1 MFKDTGPI
9 DAASILLNLTDYRV
23 IDVVQE
29 AAGRQVLIEPIATD
43 AACPSCGVL
52 TTRIQARPVHRI
64 KDVPVGGNDL
74 QVWVRK
80 RRMACQEAACAR
92 RSFVQATEQL
102 PFRARI
108 TTRLSQKLVHEMT
121 CELRAVS
128 RVAAAHGVSW
138 PTVMARLNFIGELVG
153 NVDRMFIRRLG
164 IDEHRFRKVRY
175 ARGRNGK
182 VLRIEPWSI
191 VFTDLDTGKILDIVD
206 GRRGAAVKKW
216 LKARPRYWRQR
227 VQFVAMDMSSEFRKA
242 VRDTVPK
249 AKISVDHFHVI
260 ARANLMIT
268 HVRRR
273 RSHEVFER
281 RGRATD
287 PAYKYRK
294 LLTCNLENLSI
305 TQVERLKLILE
316 SDPEL
321 GVIYAIKEHVRQLLK
336 ATDVHEFQSRWAVLE
351 KSVKATKMVEAK
363 SLFRTL
369 TAWRRELLVFVR
381 TRLTNARSEAANLTA
396 KNLKRIGRGYRNHG
410 HYRLRILLYTAG
422 LRPC

>member
-1 MFKDTGPI
+1 MFKDTGPL

-23 IDVVQE
+23 ITATHE
-29 AAGRQVLIEPIATD
+29 PAGRQTLIEPVATE

-52 TTRIQARPVHRI
+52 TTRIQARGVHRV
-64 KDVPVGGNDL
+64 KDLPTGGDGLDL
-74 QVWVRK
+74 WVRK
-80 RRMACQEAACAR
+80 RRMACQESACPR
-92 RSFVQATEQL
+92 RSFVQTTAQL

-108 TTRLSQKLVHEMT
+108 TVRLSQRLVDEMS

-138 PTVMARLNFIGELVG
+138 PTVMARLNTVGELVG
-153 NVDRMFIRRLG
+153 DVDRMFIRRLG

-182 VLRIEPWSI
+182 VVRIEPWSI

-206 GRRGAAVKKW
+206 GRRGATVKKW

-227 VQFVAMDMSSEFRKA
+227 VQVVAIDMSSEFRKA
-242 VRDTVPK
+242 VRETLPK

-260 ARANLMIT
+260 QRANLMIT
-268 HVRRR
+268 QVRRR
-273 RSHEVFER
+273 RSHEVHER
-281 RGRATD
+281 RGRAAD

-321 GVIYAIKEHVRQLLK
+321 GVIYGIKEHVRQLLK
-336 ATDVHEFQSRWAVLE
+336 TRDIHDFQSRWAVLE

-369 TAWRRELLVFVR
+369 TAWRSQLLVFIR

-410 HYRLRILLYTAG
+410 HYRMRILLYTAG

>member
-1 MFKDTGPI
+1 M
-9 DAASILLNLTDYRV
+9 LNLTDYRV
-23 IDVVQE
+23 ITATHE
-29 AAGRQVLIEPIATD
+29 PAGRQVLIEPVATE

-52 TTRIQARPVHRI
+52 TTRIQARPVHRV
-64 KDVPVGGNDL
+64 KDLPTGGDGLDL
-74 QVWVRK
+74 WVRK
-80 RRMACQEAACAR
+80 RRMACQESACPR
-92 RSFVQATEQL
+92 RSFVQTTSQL

-108 TTRLSQKLVHEMT
+108 TARLSQRLVDEMS

-138 PTVMARLNFIGELVG
+138 PTVMARLNTVGELVG
-153 NVDRMFIRRLG
+153 DVDRMFIRRLG

-182 VLRIEPWSI
+182 VVRIEPWSI
-191 VFTDLDTGKILDIVD
+191 VFTDLDTDKILDIVD
-206 GRRGAAVKKW
+206 GRRGATVKRW

-227 VQFVAMDMSSEFRKA
+227 IQVVAIDMSSEFRKA
-242 VRDTVPK
+242 VREILPK

-260 ARANLMIT
+260 QRANLMIT
-268 HVRRR
+268 QVRRR
-273 RSHEVFER
+273 RSHEVHER
-281 RGRATD
+281 RGRAAD

-321 GVIYAIKEHVRQLLK
+321 GVIYGIKEHVRQLLK
-336 ATDVHEFQSRWAVLE
+336 TRDIHDFQSRWAVLE
-351 KSVKATKMVEAK
+351 KSVRATQMVEAK

-369 TAWRRELLVFVR
+369 TAWRRELLVFIR

-410 HYRLRILLYTAG
+410 HYRMRILLYTAG

>member
-1 MFKDTGPI
+1 MFKDTGPL

-23 IDVVQE
+23 ITATHE
-29 AAGRQVLIEPIATD
+29 PAGRQVLIEPVATE

-52 TTRIQARPVHRI
+52 TTRIQSRPVHRV
-64 KDVPVGGNDL
+64 KDLPSGGDGLDL
-74 QVWVRK
+74 WVRK
-80 RRMACQEAACAR
+80 RRMACQESACPR
-92 RSFVQATEQL
+92 RSFVQTTSQL

-108 TTRLSQKLVHEMT
+108 TARLSQRMVDEMS

-138 PTVMARLNFIGELVG
+138 PTVMARLNAVGELVRD
-153 NVDRMFIRRLG
+153 VDRMFIRRLG

-182 VLRIEPWSI
+182 VVRIEPWSI

-206 GRRGAAVKKW
+206 GRRGATVKRW

-227 VQFVAMDMSSEFRKA
+227 VQFVAIDMSSEFRKA
-242 VRDTVPK
+242 VRETLPT

-260 ARANLMIT
+260 QRANLMIT
-268 HVRRR
+268 QVRRR
-273 RSHEVFER
+273 RSHEVHER
-281 RGRATD
+281 RGRAAD

-321 GVIYAIKEHVRQLLK
+321 GVIYGIKEHVLQLLK
-336 ATDVHEFQSRWAVLE
+336 TRDIHDFQSRWAMLE

-369 TAWRRELLVFVR
+369 TAWRSQLLVFIR
-381 TRLTNARSEAANLTA
+381 TRLMNARSEAANLTT
-396 KNLKRIGRGYRNHG
+396 KNLKRIGRGYRNHS
-410 HYRLRILLYTAG
+410 HYRMRIFLYTAG

>member
-1 MFKDTGPI
+1 VFKDTGPL

-23 IDVVQE
+23 ITATHE
-29 AAGRQVLIEPIATD
+29 PAGRQVLIEPVATE

-52 TTRIQARPVHRI
+52 TTRIQARPVHRV
-64 KDVPVGGNDL
+64 KDLPTGGDGLDL
-74 QVWVRK
+74 WVRK
-80 RRMACQEAACAR
+80 RRMACQESACPR
-92 RSFVQATEQL
+92 RSFVQTTSQL

-108 TTRLSQKLVHEMT
+108 TARLSQRLVDEMS

-138 PTVMARLNFIGELVG
+138 PTVMARLNTVGELVG
-153 NVDRMFIRRLG
+153 DVDRMFIRRLG

-182 VLRIEPWSI
+182 VVRIEPWSI
-191 VFTDLDTGKILDIVD
+191 VFTDLDTDKILDIVD
-206 GRRGAAVKKW
+206 GRRGATVKRW

-227 VQFVAMDMSSEFRKA
+227 IQVVAIDMSSEFRKA
-242 VRDTVPK
+242 VREILPK

-260 ARANLMIT
+260 QRANLMIT
-268 HVRRR
+268 QVRRR
-273 RSHEVFER
+273 RSHEVHER
-281 RGRATD
+281 RGRAAD

-321 GVIYAIKEHVRQLLK
+321 GVIYGIKEHVRQLLK
-336 ATDVHEFQSRWAVLE
+336 TRDIHDFQSRWAVLE
-351 KSVKATKMVEAK
+351 KSVRATQMVEAK

-369 TAWRRELLVFVR
+369 TAWRRELLVFIR

-410 HYRLRILLYTAG
+410 HYRMRILLYTAG